1 MNLEKEILNLD
12 ITIHKVCPSVLLGKK
27 AITFKSKNGY
37 IALINDTLSPTAI
50 YKVLEHEIIH
60 IKLGHLDNRK
70 NLPVSVKEW
79 EVNHIQILE

>member
-12 ITIHKVCPSVLLGKK
+12 ITIHKVNSSVLLGKK

-37 IALINDTLSPTAI
+37 IALINDALSPIAI

-70 NLPVSVKEW
+70 YIPNHIKEW
-79 EVNHIQILE
+79 EVNHTQILE